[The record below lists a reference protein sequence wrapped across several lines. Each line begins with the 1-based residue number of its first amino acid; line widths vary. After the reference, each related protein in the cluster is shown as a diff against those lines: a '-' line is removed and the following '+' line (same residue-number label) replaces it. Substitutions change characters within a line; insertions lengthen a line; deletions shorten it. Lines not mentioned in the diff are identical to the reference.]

1 MTLVKKNEFNSVLI
15 LNLVFSFF
23 PISFII
29 GNAITNINIVLFCL
43 LGIFYL
49 KSKILEVKFDLTLK
63 IIFLFF
69 CVILLS
75 TSISFVKFLYFDGF
89 EYENLNRL
97 IKSITFFR
105 FFLMLLIVYQLC
117 QLDVLNFK
125 YFFLTAAF
133 SPILVSVDIIYQYF
147 FGFNI
152 FGLEAPDAVHRT
164 SFFGDELIAGGF
176 IKNFSFFSILFL
188 VFTLKDKNY
197 KKFLFITIAI
207 CILGL
212 AILFSGN
219 RMPLVFFFLGLI
231 LAFFFKHELRKIII
245 LSVIVLLVLF
255 KFIFSYDERLKSSY
269 SSLYGNTIGLVVYI
283 TKNLIKT
290 NQQAAKTESSNTETF
305 NEEKKQVEVFH
316 FVRDNSQLRLV
327 VTALDIWSRNKII
340 GNGIKSFRADCIRL
354 FAGKP
359 GYTIR
364 DYSGPSHEQIEATLH
379 YLNHFLQ
386 KYVLLHYENV
396 QLLKKRLC
404 SNHPHNYYLQILT
417 ETGIIGFLVIF
428 IIALLFLIFI
438 FKNFKLLKGN
448 SIEHY
453 LILSC
458 VISLFLEMIPLRNSG
473 SIFSTN
479 NVTYI
484 ILISSIILGYKKILT
499 TKNK

>member
-29 GNAITNINIVLFCL
+29 GNAVTNINIVLFCL

-49 KSKILEVKFDLTLK
+49 KSKILEIKFDLPLK

-69 CVILLS
+69 CVVLLS
-75 TSISFVKFLYFDGF
+75 TSISFIKSLYLDGF

-125 YFFLTAAF
+125 YFFLSAAF
-133 SPILVSVDIIYQYF
+133 SPIIVSIDIIYQYF
-147 FGFNI
+147 FGLNI
-152 FGLEAPDAVHRT
+152 LGLEAPDAVHRT
-164 SFFGDELIAGGF
+164 GFFGDEIIAGGY

-188 VFTLKDKNY
+188 FFILKNKNY
-197 KKFLFITIAI
+197 TKFLLTTIII

-219 RMPLVFFFLGLI
+219 RMPLVFFLLGLI
-231 LAFFFKHELRKIII
+231 LAFFFKHELRKITLLSII
-245 LSVIVLLVLF
+245 ALLILF
-255 KFIFSYDERLKSSY
+255 KFIFSYDKRLESSY
-269 SSLYGNTIGLVVYI
+269 SSFYGNTIGLAIYI
-283 TKNLIKT
+283 TKNLVKE
-290 NQQAAKTESSNTETF
+290 NKKLSKTETSNTETAS
-305 NEEKKQVEVFH
+305 ETKKQEEVFH
-316 FVRDNSQLRLV
+316 FVSDNSQLRLV

-340 GNGIKSFRADCIRL
+340 GNGIKSFRADCIKF
-354 FAGKP
+354 FAGKS
-359 GYTIR
+359 GYTVR
-364 DYSGPSHEQIEATLH
+364 DYSGPSHEEIEQTLH

-386 KYVLLHYENV
+386 KYVLLHYQNV

-417 ETGIIGFLVIF
+417 ETGIIGFLVIS
-428 IIALLFLIFI
+428 IIAFLFLIFI
-438 FKNFKLLKGN
+438 FRNFKLLKGN
-448 SIEHY
+448 SIKHF

-458 VISLFLEMIPLRNSG
+458 VISLFLEMTPFRSTG

-484 ILISSIILGYKKILT
+484 ILISSIILNYKKILMD
-499 TKNK
+499 KKK